1 MQQRHYARH
10 ARVGVWGS
18 HALDKKVGVTISSE
32 FFWLKSLQTRTFFGV
47 SITQFIFSSY
57 YCLFL
62 FPRIASECDG
72 EVCSGPKCVLRL
84 WSEWGHLDHVPLVGW
99 CASASASANNSGR
112 NSASSIVPHVF
123 WLLMGSLSA
132 YTAPPS
138 KRIN

>member
-1 MQQRHYARH
+1 MRDRDRDTDRDRDK
-10 ARVGVWGS
+10 RVTWTVF
-18 HALDKKVGVTISSE
+18 AILAM
-32 FFWLKSLQTRTFFGV
+32 
-47 SITQFIFSSY
+47 
-57 YCLFL
+57 FL
-62 FPRIASECDG
+62 FPWIAFECDG

-99 CASASASANNSGR
+99 CASASASANNSAR